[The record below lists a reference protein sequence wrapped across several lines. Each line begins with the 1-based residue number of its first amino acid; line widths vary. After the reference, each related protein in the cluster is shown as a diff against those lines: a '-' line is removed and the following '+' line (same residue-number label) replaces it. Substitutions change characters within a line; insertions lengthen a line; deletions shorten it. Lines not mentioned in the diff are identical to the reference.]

1 MCVCAVVCVLYVCLR
16 SHMLCSQARYGN
28 AGVAFLARNYDKLL
42 SVFVDDI
49 VGSGIA
55 LVARKCA

>member
-1 MCVCAVVCVLYVCLR
+1 
-16 SHMLCSQARYGN
+16 MLCSQARYGN